1 MTTHASQE
9 SVAARLAQLPY
20 LPMENLWALWD
31 HHHRTWLESRLAY
44 KIQEEAFGA
53 MSSSLK
59 RRLEKIGE
67 TGEVPNQKRRAENQ
81 LAPGATLIREYNGI
95 AHQVKVLDD
104 GRFEYQ
110 ARAYKSLS
118 GVAKAITG
126 TAWSGPAFFGLRQ
139 PAPKRQGALA

>member
-1 MTTHASQE
+1 MTTHASKE
-9 SVAARLAQLPY
+9 TVAARLAQLPY
-20 LPMENLWALWD
+20 LPMENIWALWD
-31 HHHRTWLESRLAY
+31 QYFDRRPGHHHRTWLESRLAY
-44 KIQEEAFGA
+44 KIQ
-53 MSSSLK
+53 
-59 RRLEKIGE
+59 
-67 TGEVPNQKRRAENQ
+67 
-81 LAPGATLIREYNGI
+81 
-95 AHQVKVLDD
+95 DD

>member
-1 MTTHASQE
+1 MG
-9 SVAARLAQLPY
+9 RLEFVVPSY
-20 LPMENLWALWD
+20 LVVPIV
-31 HHHRTWLESRLAY
+31 TRLAY

-67 TGEVPNQKRRAENQ
+67 TGEVPNQKHRAENQ

-118 GVAKAITG
+118 GGGQGHHRHRLVGTG
-126 TAWSGPAFFGLRQ
+126 ILRIAPTRAQASGAM
-139 PAPKRQGALA
+139 A

>member
-1 MTTHASQE
+1 
-9 SVAARLAQLPY
+9 
-20 LPMENLWALWD
+20 
-31 HHHRTWLESRLAY
+31 
-44 KIQEEAFGA
+44 